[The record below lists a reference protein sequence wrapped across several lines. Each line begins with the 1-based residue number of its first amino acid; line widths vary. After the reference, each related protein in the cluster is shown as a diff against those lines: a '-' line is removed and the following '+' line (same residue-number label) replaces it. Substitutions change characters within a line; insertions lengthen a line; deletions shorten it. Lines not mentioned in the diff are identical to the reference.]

1 MRLRDL
7 KYLMLIDNH
16 CRRISTKVKCC
27 KSEQEYMADL
37 DTMEICAFNL
47 MQIGEATT
55 KLSNAFTDQHPDIPW
70 DDIKGLRQHVVHNY
84 EGIDHTVVW
93 ETIIDDIP
101 QLAQFTGGILKSERQ
116 REASRDA
123 DQTSID

>member
-1 MRLRDL
+1 
-7 KYLMLIDNH
+7 
-16 CRRISTKVKCC
+16 
-27 KSEQEYMADL
+27 MADL